1 MEIQQARV
9 SSRINNRRLTLLTQP
24 ENASDE
30 ENTAYEDSCAPLHDL
45 CADAQLCAPMHNFVQ
60 PCTSVCADAQI
71 CAPTHSDIYKECARA
86 QTLQTHT
93 DLFQTETDNAPVT
106 FPVQFVPGEVEAEN
120 SNKTPLALVT
130 NDHQA
135 ETSQPQ
141 DLGEGNFSAAAAE
154 EEILQGI
161 EAAIY
166 NWRSRPW
173 MATATIFKPEMTQAV
188 WRCNAKWYSLEGSN
202 TPNLKKICDRLRQL
216 ERQLK
221 RLNADAVTAWEE
233 LHNYWRTS
241 QALVNPEMQQQFN
254 QFQVAAQ
261 QESVQ
266 LQLASRK
273 QNTLD
278 AIKDLL

>member
-1 MEIQQARV
+1 MTSNNQA
-9 SSRINNRRLTLLTQP
+9 
-24 ENASDE
+24 
-30 ENTAYEDSCAPLHDL
+30 
-45 CADAQLCAPMHNFVQ
+45 
-60 PCTSVCADAQI
+60 
-71 CAPTHSDIYKECARA
+71 K
-86 QTLQTHT
+86 
-93 DLFQTETDNAPVT
+93 
-106 FPVQFVPGEVEAEN
+106 
-120 SNKTPLALVT
+120 
-130 NDHQA
+130 
-135 ETSQPQ
+135 TSQPQ
-141 DLGEGNFSAAAAE
+141 DLGEGNFSAAAADL
-154 EEILQGI
+154 EILQDI
-161 EAAIY
+161 EVAIY

-173 MATATIFKPEMTQAV
+173 MATATTFKPEMIQAV
-188 WRCNAKWYSLEGSN
+188 WRCNSKWYSLEGSN

-221 RLNADAVTAWEE
+221 RLNADATTAWEE

-241 QALVNPEMQQQFN
+241 QALVNPEIQQQFS